1 MRNRAFLK
9 VVLLGLL
16 TFALAPGHA
25 AASGQGQDLTEMLA
39 SNTAARASA
48 VSGPVIALSPSTL
61 GFGTVN
67 NGSTGTLFLQVSNTG
82 DAFLNVFDIISSDP
96 AAFSTGIITG
106 GGLAP
111 TASVM
116 LPVFF
121 HPTDGFEHVATL
133 TFDSDASNGDLSIN
147 LTGQGNDAP
156 VMDPIPTPKAATGF
170 ATLSFL
176 VVATDDTD
184 TVDDIVTYSMTSDLP
199 VGASFN
205 GNTGVFEWTP
215 GAADGGTY
223 SATFG
228 ASDGLASATPQTIS
242 IVCTVSNT
250 PPVADAGGPYL
261 GATGQ
266 PLAFDGS
273 GSSDPDPGQTLAY
286 AWTFGDGG
294 TASSQSPSHTYAAP
308 GNYIAS
314 LTVTDNGTPPLQSTA
329 VAGVTIKTEIICE
342 IFLRNNA
349 SSVRAHG
356 GGHFAVGIQETDRPL
371 TDVLI
376 NTIRMRTDYPNAG
389 SVAEISGTKKSA
401 KFGDLNGDQVTD
413 LDIDFGIADLSNLL
427 SNVPNNTTVNLLIT
441 GDFATPTG
449 TIPLRGTMAVTA
461 KTGGGGLVSSSAFPN
476 PFNPET
482 SISFTVRR
490 EGHVSVRIFS
500 IDGRLVRTLKEN
512 EFTSAGTHEVR
523 WNGMDNNGHP
533 ATSGVYF
540 VQSVLN
546 NSQRSVT
553 KISLM
558 K

>member
-9 VVLLGLL
+9 VALLGLL
-16 TFALAPGHA
+16 TFALSPGLA

-48 VSGPVIALSPSTL
+48 VSGPIIALSPSSL
-61 GFGTVN
+61 DFGIVN
-67 NGSTGTLFLQVSNTG
+67 NGSTAMLLLEVSNTG
-82 DAFLNVFDIISSDP
+82 DAFLNVFSIVSTDP
-96 AAFSTGIITG
+96 AFTTGTIPG

-111 TASVM
+111 GASVM
-116 LPVFF
+116 LPVSFS
-121 HPTDGFEHVATL
+121 PTDGFAHAATL
-133 TFDSDASNGDLSIN
+133 TFDSDASNGDLSVN
-147 LTGQGNDAP
+147 LSGQGNDAP
-156 VMDPIPTPKAATGF
+156 VMDPISTPKSAIAF
-170 ATLSFL
+170 ATLSFM

-184 TVDDIVTYSMTSDLP
+184 TVDDQVTYSMVSDLP
-199 VGASFN
+199 IGAAFN
-205 GNTGVFEWTP
+205 VNTGEFSWTP
-215 GAADGGTY
+215 NGADAGTY

-228 ASDGLASATPQTIS
+228 ANDGRASATPQTIS
-242 IVCTVSNT
+242 IVCTVPNN

-266 PLAFDGS
+266 PLQFNGT
-273 GSSDPDPGQTLAY
+273 GSSDPDPGQTLSY

-294 TASSQSPSHTYAAP
+294 TGTGPTPSHTYAAP

-314 LTVTDNGTPPLQSTA
+314 LTVTDNGTPSLSSTA
-329 VAGVTIKTEIICE
+329 VAGVTIKTEIICDL
-342 IFLRNNA
+342 FLKNNA

-356 GGHFAVGIQETDRPL
+356 GGRLRVAIQETDRPL
-371 TDVLI
+371 TDIVTTSI
-376 NTIRMRTDYPNAG
+376 KMHTDFPNAG
-389 SVAEISGTKKSA
+389 SVAEISATKKGGVI
-401 KFGDLNGDQVTD
+401 GDLNLDQVAD
-413 LDIDFGIADLSNLL
+413 LTVEFNIADLSDLL
-427 SNVPNNTTVNLLIT
+427 SNVPNNTTVNLIVT
-441 GDFATPTG
+441 GDFQVPTG
-449 TIPLRGTMAVTA
+449 TIPLRGTKAVTA

-490 EGHVSVRIFS
+490 EGYVSVRIFS

-523 WNGMDNNGHP
+523 WNGMDNAGRA

-546 NSQRSVT
+546 NSQRSIT